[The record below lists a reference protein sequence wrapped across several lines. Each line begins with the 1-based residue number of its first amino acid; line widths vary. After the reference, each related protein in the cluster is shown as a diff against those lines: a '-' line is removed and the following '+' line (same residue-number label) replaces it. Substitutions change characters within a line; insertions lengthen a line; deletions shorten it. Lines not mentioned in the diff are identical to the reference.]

1 MVMGQLFSRPMTSSP
16 AAALARMRWAGLT
29 PPQRAAHIAKMVKAR
44 KKQAKALRKTK
55 GKE

>member
-1 MVMGQLFSRPMTSSP
+1 MDETMTSTADA
-16 AAALARMRWAGLT
+16 AAALARMRWASFT
-29 PPQRAAHIAKMVKAR
+29 PQQRAQHIAKMVRGR